1 LFAKS
6 PHAEAAAAGLFSEC
20 VSCHGNHAIQKAS
33 VELFAKACVQCH
45 ANDPKELGVRDAVA
59 AVIRG
64 AQNDYDH
71 AETRVHEATVRGLAT
86 DDEQLLL
93 QEAKT
98 QVTQLEA
105 LQHTLALD
113 QLGPVAKR
121 SQEIVNQ
128 AQLDVAGLEQVERW
142 KRLALTPIW
151 VFLALMGVLFWL
163 KRGQIEKRGGR

>member
-1 LFAKS
+1 MASGPRNRSSFAPSRELFAKS
-6 PHAEAAAAGLFSEC
+6 
-20 VSCHGNHAIQKAS
+20 
-33 VELFAKACVQCH
+33 CVQCH

-59 AVIRG
+59 TLIRDSRR
-64 AQNDYDH
+64 DYDR

-93 QEAKT
+93 QEANT

-113 QLGPVAKR
+113 QLKPVAAQ
-121 SQEIVNQ
+121 SAEIVKLTQSNI
-128 AQLDVAGLEQVERW
+128 AGLEQVERW

-151 VFLALMGVLFWL
+151 IFLALMGVLFWL
-163 KRGQIEKRGGR
+163 KRQQIEKRGGR